1 MTVLQNKFSKNSE
14 KILRL
19 EKCSCC
25 PGQGGRK
32 MTVLQQI
39 FENLSSLPA
48 RKFKILKIYRF
59 YPASKI
65 FLAVQK
71 EGIEKTDQWRRQ
83 GSSELVG
90 TEAPKLIFYVCDC
103 TNTVKKYST
112 AAAAALLY
120 FNFVYD
126 SIIFINYFYT
136 TLTNSV

>member
-19 EKCSCC
+19 EKYSCC

-39 FENLSSLPA
+39 FENLPSLPA
-48 RKFKILKIYRF
+48 RKFEILKIYRF

-65 FLAVQK
+65 FLAVQNK
-71 EGIEKTDQWRRQ
+71 GIEKTDQWRRQ

-90 TEAPKLIFYVCDC
+90 TEAPKLIFLCVIVQILSKNIRLRLRLHFYI
-103 TNTVKKYST
+103 
-112 AAAAALLY
+112 
-120 FNFVYD
+120 
-126 SIIFINYFYT
+126 SISFTIP
-136 TLTNSV
+136 